1 MTKAEYMALA
11 GSRFDAL
18 SDLQKQP
25 DFYTYQKEFDQIWTD
40 LGRAV
45 LEQTIGPVPNDKR
58 KKTSF
63 GADTEKSK

>member
-1 MTKAEYMALA
+1 MTKAEYIALA
-11 GSRFDAL
+11 ETRFDAL
-18 SDLQKQP
+18 SDLQKQT
-25 DFYTYQKEFDQIWTD
+25 DFYAYEKEFDQIWTD

-63 GADTEKSK
+63 GVDTESCK

>member
-1 MTKAEYMALA
+1 MTKTEYMALA
-11 GSRFDAL
+11 EARFDAL
-18 SDLQKQP
+18 NDLHKQT
-25 DFYTYQKEFDQIWTD
+25 DSYQYEKKFDQIWTD

-63 GADTEKSK
+63 GVGTDSYK

>member
-11 GSRFDAL
+11 EARFEAL
-18 SDLQKQP
+18 NGLQKHT
-25 DFYTYQKEFDQIWTD
+25 DFYQYEKEFDQIWTD

-45 LEQTIGPVPNDKR
+45 LEQSVCPVPKDKR

-63 GADTEKSK
+63 AVATDDCK